1 MFASFCNF
9 AIMYLFFFRLPSR
22 LLVLLC
28 TLAVLCFS
36 AWSLTQ
42 LEVAFDGREFLSS
55 SSYLSEYFGAREEHF
70 QGNGHMWA
78 NAYVGNVKAR
88 QQGLFDV
95 KKLF

>member
-1 MFASFCNF
+1 M
-9 AIMYLFFFRLPSR
+9 
-22 LLVLLC
+22 LLC

-70 QGNGHMWA
+70 PGNGHMWA
-78 NAYVGNVKAR
+78 SAYVGNVKAR